1 MAGILSFDDGGQPV
15 EAFSSARWFE
25 VRGLDAALAAY
36 FGVEAAAVPAV
47 TLPAIGGPG
56 STGYQPMRPL
66 TLRSEVVLRNAS
78 QITY

>member
-1 MAGILSFDDGGQPV
+1 
-15 EAFSSARWFE
+15 
-25 VRGLDAALAAY
+25 
-36 FGVEAAAVPAV
+36 V
-47 TLPAIGGPG
+47 TLPAIGAPG